1 MDFAR
6 IIKQIRCQCLLSQED
21 FAAKLGVSFSTVNRW
36 EKGKTQPSFK
46 ALRQIDE
53 FCKKEHIEFNTGD
66 FSMR

>member
-6 IIKQIRCQCLLSQED
+6 IIKQIRYQCLLSQKD
-21 FAAKLGVSFSTVNRW
+21 FAAKLGVSFSTINRW

-46 ALRQIDE
+46 TLRQIDE